1 MIDISFLH
9 TVLIAFLTVIL
20 VYIAFLDFLYYQIPN
35 MLLVLISL
43 LFLVWVVASGQYSL
57 LKNIQYALLFVVVG
71 GFLSY
76 YNVFGEGDSKLLA
89 VLSLWLGGK
98 QTLHMLLMMSLIG
111 GVIALMILFLGQYLH
126 KVRQILWNIR
136 IVRKINSYVI
146 SNIEES
152 EAKITFEEYKR
163 MVPYGIAIA
172 AAAIICFFTKAG
184 S

>member
-57 LKNIQYALLFVVVG
+57 LKNIKYALLFVVVG

-89 VLSLWLGGK
+89 VLSLWLG
-98 QTLHMLLMMSLIG
+98 
-111 GVIALMILFLGQYLH
+111 A
-126 KVRQILWNIR
+126 
-136 IVRKINSYVI
+136 
-146 SNIEES
+146 
-152 EAKITFEEYKR
+152 
-163 MVPYGIAIA
+163 
-172 AAAIICFFTKAG
+172 
-184 S
+184 